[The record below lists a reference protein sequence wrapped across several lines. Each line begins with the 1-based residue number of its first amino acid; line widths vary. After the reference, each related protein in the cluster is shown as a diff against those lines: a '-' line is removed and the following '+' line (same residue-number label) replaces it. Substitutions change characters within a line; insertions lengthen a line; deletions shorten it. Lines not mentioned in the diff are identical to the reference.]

1 MRRRS
6 SIVISALKPK
16 RFLERILSTNLF
28 KNLSISY
35 KIIALS
41 VISLLGTVIV
51 GVTGF
56 MAMQQLEAGQQD
68 YATTTDMSAVA
79 VEIKINTLEMEKYSR
94 EFLLSNDV
102 SAMDQF
108 ENYAQEVQDK
118 ALELSEYTDDSA
130 ILDATTQ
137 IQSLTEQ
144 YMDAFGGVFDTV
156 GYIAEERAAEEP
168 NAELLADYE
177 SELAGYTA
185 EFTQVYAEMVPLFD
199 TFDEIANTALVT
211 ATQNFNE
218 TRSSAELLLEIF
230 GGVMLVIV
238 GLFAFL
244 MQQSISIPLTSLRG
258 AVGVLASG
266 DYSQE
271 VRGKTRKDELGEFS
285 NAIEDLR
292 KAALESERLAEEN
305 KRAEEE
311 RLRHE
316 QEERDAEA
324 AREREAAEAAE
335 ASRKRA
341 EERAQQIDDLVSQF
355 DDKVSEVL
363 NALASSS
370 TELEATANQMVVISE
385 STKTRSSDV
394 ASASEQ
400 TANNVQTVAAS
411 AEELSASV
419 GEINRQVESANQI
432 AERSMKEANHSNEAI
447 NKLAQSAGRI
457 NEVID
462 LINDIASQ
470 TNLLALNATIESAR
484 AGEAGKGF
492 AVVANEVKALAGQTG
507 NATEEIANHIAEM
520 QSLTDDTVHS
530 IEAIQSVINE
540 SNDSTMTI
548 AQAVQEQ
555 SRATTEISENIQ
567 QVAVGTAD
575 ISSNISLV
583 ANEAD
588 ETGSAGHDVLKASS
602 EMGRISETLKKD
614 IEEFFHKIRAI

>member
-1 MRRRS
+1 MK
-6 SIVISALKPK
+6 SALQSKK
-16 RFLERILSTNLF
+16 FMDKILGTHLF
-28 KNLSISY
+28 KNVSISK
-35 KIIALS
+35 KIIILS
-41 VISLLGTVIV
+41 VIALLGTVV
-51 GVTGF
+51 VAGTGF
-56 MAMQQLEAGQQD
+56 MALLQLKTGED
-68 YATTTDMSAVA
+68 VFVNTTDMSMVA
-79 VEIKINTLEMEKYSR
+79 NDLNKNALEMERHGKD
-94 EFLLSNDV
+94 FLLTKSEQSITNFEQFNAAV
-102 SAMDQF
+102 NTSA
-108 ENYAQEVQDK
+108 EEI
-118 ALELSEYTDDSA
+118 LEYTDNAEIVEASA
-130 ILDATTQ
+130 Q
-137 IQSLTEQ
+137 IAVLTEE
-144 YMDAFGGVFDTV
+144 YMGIFDEVYDVNQIIEMDGVT
-156 GYIAEERAAEEP
+156 EET
-168 NAELLADYE
+168 
-177 SELAGYTA
+177 TA
-185 EFTQVYAEMVPLFD
+185 EMNRIMQRLAETYTKMEPIFELF
-199 TFDEIANTALVT
+199 ANASNEALVE
-211 ATQNFNE
+211 ATHVLDE
-218 TRSSAELLLEIF
+218 TRAQAEIIL
-230 GGVMLVIV
+230 GVLCVILVIGV
-238 GLFAFL
+238 AAFAYL
-244 MQQSISIPLTSLRG
+244 MQQSISIPLTSLRA
-258 AVGVLASG
+258 AVDVIATG
-266 DYSQE
+266 DYTQE
-271 VRGKTRKDELGEFS
+271 VRGKTRMDELGQFS

-324 AREREAAEAAE
+324 AREREASERAEE
-335 ASRKRA
+335 NRKRA
-341 EERAQQIDDLVSQF
+341 EERAQQIDDLVSTF
-355 DDKVSEVL
+355 DNKVTEVL

-400 TANNVQTVAAS
+400 TANNIQTVAAS

-432 AERSMKEANHSNEAI
+432 AERSLKEANNSNEAI

-492 AVVANEVKALAGQTG
+492 AVVANEVKALAGQTA

-520 QSLTDDTVHS
+520 PSLTKDTVHS
-530 IEAIQSVINE
+530 IESIQAVINE
-540 SNDSTMTI
+540 SNDSTTTI
-548 AQAVQEQ
+548 ANAVMEQ

-575 ISSNISLV
+575 ISNNISLV

>member
-1 MRRRS
+1 M
-6 SIVISALKPK
+6 ISALKPK
-16 RFLERILSTNLF
+16 GFMDKILGTHLF
-28 KNLSISY
+28 KNVSISK
-35 KIIALS
+35 KIIILS
-41 VISLLGTVIV
+41 VIALMGTALVAGTSV
-51 GVTGF
+51 MT
-56 MAMQQLEAGQQD
+56 MMQLERGED
-68 YATTTDMSAVA
+68 MFVNTTDMSMVA
-79 VEIKINTLEMEKYSR
+79 NDLNKNALEMERYGKD
-94 EFLLSNDV
+94 FLLTKSDEAITNFEQYNAAVNTSAEEILDYTNNSAIVEASAQITVLTEEYMGIFDEVYDVNQIIEMDGVTEETTAEMNSIMQRLAETYLKMEPIFELFAKASND
-102 SAMDQF
+102 
-108 ENYAQEVQDK
+108 
-118 ALELSEYTDDSA
+118 ALV
-130 ILDATTQ
+130 DATRVLDDTRAQ
-137 IQSLTEQ
+137 AEIILMSLC
-144 YMDAFGGVFDTV
+144 AV
-156 GYIAEERAAEEP
+156 
-168 NAELLADYE
+168 
-177 SELAGYTA
+177 
-185 EFTQVYAEMVPLFD
+185 
-199 TFDEIANTALVT
+199 
-211 ATQNFNE
+211 
-218 TRSSAELLLEIF
+218 LLL
-230 GGVMLVIV
+230 GVAA
-238 GLFAFL
+238 FAVL
-244 MQQSISIPLTSLRG
+244 MQQSISIPLTRLRE
-258 AVGVLASG
+258 AVDVIATG

-271 VRGKTRKDELGEFS
+271 VRGKTRKDELGNFS

-311 RLRHE
+311 RVRHE

-324 AREREAAEAAE
+324 AREREAAERAE
-335 ASRKRA
+335 ESRRRA
-341 EERAQQIDDLVSQF
+341 EERAKQIDELVTHF
-355 DDKVSEVL
+355 DNKVTEVL

-432 AERSMKEANHSNEAI
+432 AERSMKEANQSNDAI

-507 NATEEIANHIAEM
+507 NATEEIGNHISEM
-520 QSLTDDTVHS
+520 QSLTDDTVSS